1 MSNVDF
7 VVNAEI
13 RDDMGKGASRRLR
26 HEGKVP
32 AVIYGTGKDPV
43 SLTLVHK
50 DLYHHL
56 ENEAFYSHILTID
69 VAGKKEQAV
78 LKDLQRHPAK
88 PLILHADFLRVS
100 ANEKIRMSVPLH
112 YIGEDVAPGV
122 KIGGGKV
129 GHNMNEVEI
138 SCLPKDL
145 PEFIE
150 VDMSAVELDQSVHL
164 SDLKLPTGVESVEL
178 SHGPEHDLP
187 VANIYTPRAIVEE
200 EVVAAEGEAVEGEA
214 AAEGEAEG
222 EGNKEGE

>member
-1 MSNVDF
+1 MSHVDF
-7 VVNAEI
+7 VVNAEV
-13 RDDMGKGASRRLR
+13 RDDLGKGASRRLR

-32 AVIYGTGKDPV
+32 AVIYGIGKDPV
-43 SLTLVHK
+43 SLTLNHK

-78 LKDLQRHPAK
+78 LKDLHRHPAK
-88 PLILHADFLRVS
+88 PRILHADFLRVS

-112 YIGEDVAPGV
+112 YVGEDVAPGV
-122 KIGGGKV
+122 KVGGGKV
-129 GHNMNEVEI
+129 NHTMNEVEV

-164 SDLKLPTGVESVEL
+164 SDLKLPTGVEMVEL

-187 VANIYTPRAIVEE
+187 VASIHTIRGVVEE
-200 EVVAAEGEAVEGEA
+200 VEEGAPEAPEA
-214 AAEGEAEG
+214 PEAEG
-222 EGNKEGE
+222 QKDKEGE